1 MSGNYHVDLQTFV
14 GDFGL
19 LLLLIHTNQKK
30 GEVILLVIILDSVDT
45 RNNDMTSLG
54 LQRSA

>member
-1 MSGNYHVDLQTFV
+1 MSGNYHVDLQTLV

-30 GEVILLVIILDSVDT
+30 GEVILSAVILNSMWIQEIT
-45 RNNDMTSLG
+45 
-54 LQRSA
+54 